1 MRVLIVEDD
10 RIIGDGLVQGLT
22 LEGYAVDWVQNRQD
36 AESAFDMQSYDL
48 AVIDIGLPDGSGLD
62 VVKHLRAKGNAIPV
76 LILTAYDAVNYKI
89 KGLDLGADD
98 YLIKPFDLNELAARL
113 RALRRRAEGNAGN
126 PVLSRGGVTLD
137 PASHKVT
144 KDGEPV
150 DLGPKEFAILNILMS
165 RDGRVLSK
173 TQIEESLYGWNAEV
187 ESNTVEVHIHGLR
200 KKLGRDIIETIR
212 HVGYRMTDE
221 KKIP

>member
-10 RIIGDGLVQGLT
+10 KIIGDGLVQGLT

-36 AESAFDMQSYDL
+36 AESAFDSQTYDL

-62 VVKHLRAKGNAIPV
+62 VVKHLRTNRNPIPV
-76 LILTAYDAVNYKI
+76 LILTAYDGVNYKVR
-89 KGLDLGADD
+89 GLDVGADD

-113 RALRRRAEGNAGN
+113 RALRRRAEGNAS
-126 PVLSRGGVTLD
+126 PVLNRAGVTLD
-137 PASHKVT
+137 PASHKVM
-144 KDGEPV
+144 KDGQAV

-200 KKLGRDIIETIR
+200 KKLGKDIIETIR
-212 HVGYRMTDE
+212 HVGYRMAGE
-221 KKIP
+221 KQAS